1 MKKKVPA
8 RPSEFKRLLK
18 ISPPFKQ
25 RLYFIGIL
33 TKYLKDDGIRPVVVG
48 GNAVEFYTLGTYATS
63 DIDLVSPG
71 YKIIDRLLKLWGFK
85 KLGRHWLLSEIDL
98 EVEIPASSL
107 GEGEESKILEAEVE
121 GLKVYLIGIE
131 DLIIDRLN
139 AYVHW
144 NSIEDGEWAE
154 QLMKLHFSEID
165 WPYLESCALKE
176 EVLKALKKLKKS
188 CSK

>member
-1 MKKKVPA
+1 MRKKVLA
-8 RPSEFKRLLK
+8 KPSEFKRLLK

-25 RLYFIGIL
+25 RLYFVGIL
-33 TKYLKDDGIRPVVVG
+33 TKYLKDEGIRPVVVG
-48 GNAVEFYTLGTYATS
+48 GNAVEFYTLGTYATA

-71 YKIIDRLLKLWGFK
+71 YEIIDKLLKSWGFE

-107 GEGEESKILEAEVE
+107 GEDEESKILEVEVE
-121 GLKVYLIGIE
+121 RLKVYLIGIE

-144 NSIEDGEWAE
+144 KSLEDGEWAE
-154 QLMKLHFSEID
+154 QLIKLHFSKID
-165 WPYLESCALKE
+165 WSYLESRALKE
-176 EVLKALKKLKKS
+176 ETLKALKKLKRS
-188 CSK
+188 CGE

>member
-1 MKKKVPA
+1 MRKKVLA
-8 RPSEFKRLLK
+8 KPSEFKRLLK

-25 RLYFIGIL
+25 RLYFVGIL
-33 TKYLKDDGIRPVVVG
+33 TKYLKDEGIRPVVVG
-48 GNAVEFYTLGTYATS
+48 GNAVEFYTLGTYATV

-71 YKIIDRLLKLWGFK
+71 YEIIDKLLKSWGFE

-107 GEGEESKILEAEVE
+107 GEDEESKILEVEVE

-144 NSIEDGEWAE
+144 KSLEDGEWAE
-154 QLMKLHFSEID
+154 QLIKLHFSKID
-165 WPYLESCALKE
+165 WLYLESRALKE
-176 EVLKALKKLKKS
+176 ETLKALKKLKRS
-188 CSK
+188 CGE